1 MKRTLALT
9 VMLGVGFTACTS
21 PEATRVRADGP
32 GADVGNHKA
41 VVAMHE
47 GSDPFWKTPRVAGIK
62 GPALDPARQADHLS
76 RR

>member
-1 MKRTLALT
+1 MRRTLGIVVL
-9 VMLGVGFTACTS
+9 LGVGFAACTS
-21 PEATRVRADGP
+21 PEATRVRADGR
-32 GADVGNHKA
+32 GGDVGNHKA

-62 GPALDPARQADHLS
+62 GPDLDTARQADHLS